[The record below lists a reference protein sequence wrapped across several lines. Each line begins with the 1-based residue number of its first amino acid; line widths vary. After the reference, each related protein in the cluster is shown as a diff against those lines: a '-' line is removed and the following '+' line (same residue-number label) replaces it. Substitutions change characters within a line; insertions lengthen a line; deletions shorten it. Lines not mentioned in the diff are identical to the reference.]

1 MQRSPFLGQTTLSMS
16 CHVHVICQGQCLMAL
31 YLEALATLCI
41 NYRGKPKGG
50 GIKTLSE
57 KRAK

>member
-1 MQRSPFLGQTTLSMS
+1 
-16 CHVHVICQGQCLMAL
+16 MAP

-41 NYRGKPKGG
+41 NYRGKPKDG

-57 KRAK
+57 KRAIINVKVILNEC